1 MGGVA
6 DEGGAPEDSSPAP
19 PGRPARTART
29 QRQVRVLVVLLA
41 LLLIGNGIRLQLS
54 GHDKHKAPAVTPT
67 SAATPSP
74 TRTPAVQTS
83 PSTATNPRSVLD
95 GSPTAR
101 PSKDVLAERSRG
113 IATVLARQSAALLH
127 RDRSAFAAT
136 IDPAAAAF
144 RRAKL

>member
-1 MGGVA
+1 MRQPERSRLTTPSAVRSTRWLGEGWSHRCVWSFATRRPAERLYHGGVE

-74 TRTPAVQTS
+74 TRTP
-83 PSTATNPRSVLD
+83 
-95 GSPTAR
+95 
-101 PSKDVLAERSRG
+101 
-113 IATVLARQSAALLH
+113 
-127 RDRSAFAAT
+127 
-136 IDPAAAAF
+136 
-144 RRAKL
+144 